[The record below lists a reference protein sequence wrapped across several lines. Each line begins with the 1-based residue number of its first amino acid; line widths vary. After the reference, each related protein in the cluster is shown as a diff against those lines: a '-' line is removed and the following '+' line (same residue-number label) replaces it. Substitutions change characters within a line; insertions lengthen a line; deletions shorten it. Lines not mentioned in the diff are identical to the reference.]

1 MATIRKARPEDA
13 EEISRVHESS
23 IRTHGPQHYDPE
35 VVEGWADGISPARH
49 REAMLSRESMFVAEI
64 DGRIVGFGSVN
75 VADGEIGAV
84 YVDPEF
90 TRQGVGK
97 AILER
102 LEDVARQAGLISLKL
117 GSSLVALRFYEQNGY
132 SQGKAF
138 IHTSQRTGVDIPCV
152 WMTKKL

>member
-1 MATIRKARPEDA
+1 
-13 EEISRVHESS
+13 
-23 IRTHGPQHYDPE
+23 
-35 VVEGWADGISPARH
+35 
-49 REAMLSRESMFVAEI
+49 MFVAEI
-64 DGRIVGFGSVN
+64 DGRIIGFGSVI

-90 TRQGVGK
+90 TRQGVGQ

-102 LEDVARQAGLISLKL
+102 LEDVARQAGLTNIKV

-132 SQGKAF
+132 SQAEAF

-152 WMTKKL
+152 WMSKEL